1 MRSDQELLDA
11 LIEGAKNSR
20 YGKDLQH
27 PDQPGSL
34 TRFFT
39 SVADENITAFCALL
53 GAMIQHEA
61 QTEPRE
67 IVEPPPYAEGRL
79 Q

>member
-1 MRSDQELLDA
+1 MHEQSIIDA
-11 LIEGAKNSR
+11 MIEGAKESR
-20 YGKDLQH
+20 YGKDPQH

-61 QTEPRE
+61 PTEPRE